1 MSDFAARRAQ
11 RAATL
16 GNDPQDRARWL
27 GERMRAG
34 LTTRDQYKALLLV
47 GDEGAEVLAQ
57 ADPEDYDA
65 RALVGAVGRN
75 LGGALHALMEI
86 PGVLPRV
93 ALSAARSR
101 LKVEEAKAA
110 RIRGSLKRVTA
121 VQRLRTISGV
131 IMAFEHG
138 AVTVAFDD
146 FDFAPGERWISSVV
160 HGFAAEGRDQGHFFR
175 EAIQEAMSGRGASAV
190 PLDRA
195 FADAKRALVAWA
207 YGTGT

>member
-34 LTTRDQYKALLLV
+34 LTTRDQFKALLLV
-47 GDEGAEVLAQ
+47 GDEGAEALAQ

-110 RIRGSLKRVTA
+110 RIRGSLKRVAA
-121 VQRLRTISGV
+121 VQRLRTISSV
-131 IMAFEHG
+131 LICFERG
-138 AVTVAFDD
+138 AVTMVGDG

-207 YGTGT
+207 YGTG